1 MECIEFNY
9 FLVKYLSVCFSSFFS
24 LYATYTVNKD
34 VYIDWPGPI
43 VWTTARHRTGP
54 PRERTVIAKGRQSKY
69 VQQQVGGRLQPA
81 LLGPYVYCY

>member
-34 VYIDWPGPI
+34 VYID
-43 VWTTARHRTGP
+43 
-54 PRERTVIAKGRQSKY
+54 
-69 VQQQVGGRLQPA
+69 
-81 LLGPYVYCY
+81 